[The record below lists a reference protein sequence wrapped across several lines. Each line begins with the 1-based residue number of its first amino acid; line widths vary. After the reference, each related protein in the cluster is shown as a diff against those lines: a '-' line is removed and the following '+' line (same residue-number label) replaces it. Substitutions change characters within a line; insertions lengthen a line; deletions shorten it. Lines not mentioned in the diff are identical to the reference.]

1 MGDWM
6 RVLIA
11 GLLGAIVMFILSA
24 VFHVATPLATI
35 GFQPLPHEQAV
46 VSAMQNSGSKPALYI
61 MPWVDPKD
69 PQMMQKTADLMKT
82 EGAGIFV
89 YAPPHAAG
97 GDPTNMAP
105 MLVVEF
111 LKQFLE
117 CAIAAWLVSM
127 MAGLSFAGRLGA
139 VTLVGVV
146 AGIATNVSYW
156 NWYRFPTDYTVAQ
169 IFMEIAYAFTAGLVI
184 AWWLGRRQAA

>member
-1 MGDWM
+1 M
-6 RVLIA
+6 RILIA
-11 GLLGAIVMFILSA
+11 ALLGAIAMFIWSA
-24 VFHVATPLATI
+24 VAHVATPLATI

-46 VSAMQNSGSKPALYI
+46 VAAMQPATTDKPGLYI

-111 LKQFLE
+111 LKQFVEAL
-117 CAIAAWLVSM
+117 IAAYLVASM
-127 MAGLSFAGRLGA
+127 VGLAFAGRVGA
-139 VTLVGVV
+139 VTLIGVV

-156 NWYRFPTDYTVAQ
+156 NWYRFPLDYTLAQ
-169 IFMEIAYAFTAGLVI
+169 VFIEIVSAFVAGLAI
-184 AWWLGRRQAA
+184 AWWLGRTKAA